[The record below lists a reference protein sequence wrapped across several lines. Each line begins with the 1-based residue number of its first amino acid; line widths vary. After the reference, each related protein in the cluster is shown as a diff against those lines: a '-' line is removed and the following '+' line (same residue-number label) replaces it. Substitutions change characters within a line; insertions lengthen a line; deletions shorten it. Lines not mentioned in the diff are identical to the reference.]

1 VRECKCV
8 QVRECSLTLLFS
20 TEKKVLLTLNNLE
33 LYQTFT
39 YKFFQQYSF
48 LGHHPNLMGLR
59 PYTSFPIL
67 FIGHHLNLMGLKPYT
82 SFPILFIGHH
92 PNLMGLR
99 PYTSFPILFISELNK
114 SGNRIFLNYCVSLYT
129 KMRIGWRE
137 RGRGEGEK
145 CEQWMPI
152 FV

>member
-59 PYTSFPIL
+59 
-67 FIGHHLNLMGLKPYT
+67 PYT